1 MLEEE
6 EEETLMLRQKA
17 LDYCF
22 QRERVTGE
30 SYQQYETE
38 KIEDAFSFVFP
49 YVYGPSLD
57 DDLLLYI

>member
-1 MLEEE
+1 
-6 EEETLMLRQKA
+6 MLRQKA